1 MNVEGENHLSMYINV
16 SRICAH
22 ACFRD
27 FLIKSNFEKSNQ
39 ISADLWCCLS
49 FKKNDQNR
57 GRKMAL
63 YGVLVARSQ
72 TVTAN
77 LNLFNELY
85 QFYCLFPQEHYTPI
99 IEKHD
104 VLSEV
109 IH

>member
-1 MNVEGENHLSMYINV
+1 
-16 SRICAH
+16 
-22 ACFRD
+22 
-27 FLIKSNFEKSNQ
+27 
-39 ISADLWCCLS
+39 
-49 FKKNDQNR
+49 
-57 GRKMAL
+57 MAL